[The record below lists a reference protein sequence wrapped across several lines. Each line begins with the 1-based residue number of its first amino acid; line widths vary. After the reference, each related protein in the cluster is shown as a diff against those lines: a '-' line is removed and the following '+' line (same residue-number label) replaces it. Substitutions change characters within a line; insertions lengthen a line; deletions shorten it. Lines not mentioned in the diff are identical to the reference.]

1 MFLTLDDFNFDE
13 KRVVL
18 RVDINCPIDPN
29 TGEILDD
36 KRIREIK
43 NTITELINKNAKV
56 VILAHQSRPGKKDFT
71 TLKNHAKV
79 LSKVID
85 KDVEYIDEVIG
96 STAREVITNMKSG
109 DVILLENVRF
119 YSEEVLSDWKKWK
132 DITPKKQAETNLI
145 KRLAPL
151 FDYFVNDAFAAA
163 HRAQPSLVGFSYY
176 MPMIAGRLME
186 KEVGVLSKVL
196 KNPER
201 PCVYVLG
208 GAKADDSI
216 RVMKNVL
223 ENGTADKVLTSGI
236 VANIFLV
243 AMGYDLG
250 ANEDVIENLGLKSQI
265 EIAKELLD
273 KFKDKIIVPI
283 DVALNINEERVEAD
297 LNKDEKVEHLINDIG
312 EKTIELYSEIIN
324 EANTIVANGPAGVF
338 EKEAFAKGTEELL
351 KAIANSKGFSVIG
364 GGHLSAAA
372 ELFGIA
378 DKIDHVSTG
387 GGATLDFLAGEKLP
401 VIEMLKE
408 SYKKYKDNYF

>member
-1 MFLTLDDFNFDE
+1 MFLTLDDFDFED

-29 TGEILDD
+29 NGEILDD
-36 KRIREIK
+36 KRIREVKDTIK
-43 NTITELINKNAKV
+43 ELINKNAKV

-79 LSKVID
+79 LSKVIG
-85 KDVEYIDEVIG
+85 KEVEFIDEVIG
-96 STAREVITNMKSG
+96 HTARESIINMKCG
-109 DVILLENVRF
+109 EVILLENIRF
-119 YSEEVLSDWKKWK
+119 YSEEVLNDWKKW
-132 DITPKKQAETNLI
+132 DGITPKKQAETNII
-145 KRLAPL
+145 KKLYPL

-186 KEVGVLSKVL
+186 KEVSILSKVL
-196 KNPER
+196 ENPER

-216 RVMKNVL
+216 KVMKNVL
-223 ENGTADKVLTSGI
+223 EKGVADKVLTSGI
-236 VANIFLV
+236 VANIFLI

-250 ANEDVIENLGLKSQI
+250 DNLKVIENLGLTNQI

-273 KFKDKIIVPI
+273 KFKDKIIVPV
-283 DVALNINEERVEAD
+283 DVALNIDENREETD
-297 LNKDEKVEHLINDIG
+297 LQKDKKIEGLINDIG
-312 EKTIELYSEIIN
+312 EKTIELYSEIIK
-324 EANTIVANGPAGVF
+324 EAKTIVANGPAGVF
-338 EKEAFAKGTEELL
+338 EKEQFAKGSKELL
-351 KAIANSKGFSVIG
+351 KAIAESEGFSVIG

-372 ELFGIA
+372 ELFGLA
-378 DKIDHVSTG
+378 NKIDHVSTG
-387 GGATLDFLAGEKLP
+387 GGATLEFLGGEKLP

-408 SYKKYKDNYF
+408 SYKKYKRKN

>member
-1 MFLTLDDFNFDE
+1 MFLTLDDFNFED

-29 TGEILDD
+29 TEEILDD

-43 NTITELINKNAKV
+43 NTIIELINKGAKV

-79 LSKVID
+79 LSKVIG
-85 KDVEYIDEVIG
+85 KDVNYVDEVIG
-96 STAREVITNMKSG
+96 STAREAIVNMKNG
-109 DVILLENVRF
+109 DVVLLENIRF
-119 YSEEVLSDWKKWK
+119 YSEEVLSEWKKWEN
-132 DITPKKQAETNLI
+132 ITPKKQAETNLI
-145 KRLAPL
+145 KRLSPL

-186 KEVGVLSKVL
+186 KEVSVLSKVL
-196 KNPER
+196 ENPEK

-223 ENGTADKVLTSGI
+223 ENGTADKILTSGI
-236 VANIFLV
+236 VANIFLI

-250 ANEDVIENLGLKSQI
+250 VNLKIIENLGLIDQI
-265 EIAKELLD
+265 DIAKKLLD
-273 KFKDKIIVPI
+273 KFGEKIEVPI
-283 DVALNINEERVEAD
+283 DVAINVNDERVEED
-297 LNKDEKVEHLINDIG
+297 LSKDKKVSGLINDIG
-312 EKTIELYSEIIN
+312 EKTIKHYQEIIKN
-324 EANTIVANGPAGVF
+324 AKTIVANGPAGVF

-351 KAIANSKGFSVIG
+351 KAIAVSNGFSVIG

-372 ELFGIA
+372 ELFELA
-378 DKIDHVSTG
+378 SQIDHVSTG

-408 SYKKYKDNYF
+408 SYKKYKE

>member
-43 NTITELINKNAKV
+43 NTITELIHKNAKV

-79 LSKVID
+79 LSDVIG
-85 KDVEYIDEVIG
+85 KEVEYIDEVIG
-96 STAREVITNMKSG
+96 STARESIINMKSG

-119 YSEEVLSDWKKWK
+119 YSEEVLNDWKKWK

-145 KRLAPL
+145 RRLAPL

-186 KEVGVLSKVL
+186 REVGVLSKVL
-196 KNPER
+196 ENPER

-250 ANEDVIENLGLKSQI
+250 VNVDVIENLGLKSQI

-273 KFKDKIIVPI
+273 KFEDKIIVPI

-297 LNKDEKVEHLINDIG
+297 LNKNEKVEHLINDIG

-372 ELFGIA
+372 ELFGIT

-408 SYKKYKDNYF
+408 PYKKYKG

>member
-1 MFLTLDDFNFDE
+1 MFLTLDDFNFED

-29 TGEILDD
+29 TEEILDD

-43 NTITELINKNAKV
+43 NTITELINRGAKV

-79 LSKVID
+79 LSRIIG
-85 KDVEYIDEVIG
+85 KDVKYVDEVIG
-96 STAREVITNMKSG
+96 TTAREAIVNMKNG
-109 DVILLENVRF
+109 DVVLLENIRF
-119 YSEEVLSDWKKWK
+119 YSEEVLSEWKKWE

-145 KRLAPL
+145 KRLSPL
-151 FDYFVNDAFAAA
+151 FDYFINDAFAAA

-186 KEVGVLSKVL
+186 KEVSVLSKVL
-196 KNPER
+196 ENPEK

-216 RVMKNVL
+216 RVIKNVL
-223 ENGTADKVLTSGI
+223 ENGTADKILTSGI
-236 VANIFLV
+236 VANIFLI

-250 ANEDVIENLGLKSQI
+250 INMNVIENLGLVNQI
-265 EIAKELLD
+265 EVAKRLLD
-273 KFKDKIIVPI
+273 KFGEKIEVPV
-283 DVALNINEERVEAD
+283 DVAINVDDERIEEELD
-297 LNKDEKVEHLINDIG
+297 KNKKVSGLINDIG
-312 EKTIELYSEIIN
+312 EKTIKHYQEIIKN
-324 EANTIVANGPAGVF
+324 AKTIVANGPAGVF

-351 KAIANSKGFSVIG
+351 KAIAVSNGFSVIG

-372 ELFGIA
+372 ELFGLA
-378 DKIDHVSTG
+378 SQIDHVSTG

-408 SYKKYKDNYF
+408 SYKKYKE

>member
-1 MFLTLDDFNFDE
+1 MKNRIFLSPPHIGELE
-13 KRVVL
+13 KQFVQEAFESNYIAPLGPQVNEFEKEFSEYTGIGHCLALASGTAAMHLAL
-18 RVDINCPIDPN
+18 R
-29 TGEILDD
+29 
-36 KRIREIK
+36 
-43 NTITELINKNAKV
+43 ELGV
-56 VILAHQSRPGKKDFT
+56 GPG
-71 TLKNHAKV
+71 
-79 LSKVID
+79 
-85 KDVEYIDEVIG
+85 DEVIG
-96 STAREVITNMKSG
+96 STAREAIVNMKNG

-119 YSEEVLSDWKKWK
+119 YSEEVLDTWKKWEG
-132 DITPKKQAETNLI
+132 ITPKKQAETNLI

-186 KEVGVLSKVL
+186 KEVAVLSKVL
-196 KNPER
+196 ENPDK

-236 VANIFLV
+236 VANIFLI

-250 ANEDVIENLGLKSQI
+250 INMDIIENLGLKNQI
-265 EIAKELLD
+265 DIAKELID
-273 KFKDKIIVPI
+273 KFEDKIVVPV
-283 DVALNINEERVEAD
+283 DVALNINDERVEVE
-297 LNKDEKVEHLINDIG
+297 LNKDEKVEHPINDIG
-312 EKTIELYSEIIN
+312 ERTIELYSEIIDD
-324 EANTIVANGPAGVF
+324 ANTIVANGPAGVF
-338 EKEAFAKGTEELL
+338 EKDAFAKGTKELL

-408 SYKKYKDNYF
+408 SYEKYKC

>member
-1 MFLTLDDFNFDE
+1 MFLTLDDFNFED

-43 NTITELINKNAKV
+43 STITELINKGAKV

-79 LSKVID
+79 LSDVIG
-85 KDVEYIDEVIG
+85 KEVEYIDEVIG
-96 STAREVITNMKSG
+96 STAREAIINMKCG

-119 YSEEVLSDWKKWK
+119 YSEEVLSDWKKWEN
-132 DITPKKQAETNLI
+132 ITPKKQAETNLI

-186 KEVGVLSKVL
+186 REVGVLSKVL
-196 KNPER
+196 ENPEK

-250 ANEDVIENLGLKSQI
+250 VNMDIIENLGLKSQI
-265 EIAKELLD
+265 EIAKELLN
-273 KFKDKIIVPI
+273 KFEDKIVVPV

-324 EANTIVANGPAGVF
+324 EAKTIVANGPAGVF

-408 SYKKYKDNYF
+408 SYKKYKGQ

>member
-1 MFLTLDDFNFDE
+1 MFLTLDDFEFED

-43 NTITELINKNAKV
+43 DTVKELINKNAKV

-79 LSKVID
+79 LSKIIG
-85 KDVEYIDEVIG
+85 KEVEFIDEVIG
-96 STAREVITNMKSG
+96 YTARESIINMKCG
-109 DVILLENVRF
+109 EVILLENIRF
-119 YSEEVLSDWKKWK
+119 YSEEVLNDWKKWK
-132 DITPKKQAETNLI
+132 GITPKKQAETNII
-145 KRLAPL
+145 KKLYPL

-176 MPMIAGRLME
+176 MPMIVGRLME
-186 KEVGVLSKVL
+186 KEVSILSKVL
-196 KNPER
+196 ENPER

-216 RVMKNVL
+216 KVMKNVL
-223 ENGTADKVLTSGI
+223 EKGVADKVLTSGI
-236 VANIFLV
+236 VANIFLI

-250 ANEDVIENLGLKSQI
+250 DNLKVIENLGLTNQI

-273 KFKDKIIVPI
+273 KFKDKIVVPV
-283 DVALNINEERVEAD
+283 DVALNIDENREEIE
-297 LNKDEKVEHLINDIG
+297 LQKDKKIEGLINDIG
-312 EKTIELYSEIIN
+312 EKTIELYSEIIK
-324 EANTIVANGPAGVF
+324 EAKTIVANGPAGVF
-338 EKEAFAKGTEELL
+338 EKELFAKGTKGLL
-351 KAIANSKGFSVIG
+351 KAIAESEGFSVIG

-372 ELFGIA
+372 ELFGFA
-378 DKIDHVSTG
+378 NKIDHISTG
-387 GGATLDFLAGEKLP
+387 GGATLEFLGGEKLP

-408 SYKKYKDNYF
+408 SYKKYKRKN

>member
-1 MFLTLDDFNFDE
+1 MFLTLDDFDFED

-36 KRIREIK
+36 KRIREVKDTIK
-43 NTITELINKNAKV
+43 ELINKNAKV

-79 LSKVID
+79 LSNVIG
-85 KDVEYIDEVIG
+85 KEVEFIDEVIG
-96 STAREVITNMKSG
+96 YTARESIINMKCG
-109 DVILLENVRF
+109 DVILLENIRF
-119 YSEEVLSDWKKWK
+119 YSEEVLSDWKKWEG
-132 DITPKKQAETNLI
+132 ITPKKQAETNII
-145 KRLAPL
+145 KKLYPL

-176 MPMIAGRLME
+176 MPMIAGRLLE
-186 KEVGVLSKVL
+186 KEVSILSKVL
-196 KNPER
+196 ENPER

-216 RVMKNVL
+216 KVMKNVL
-223 ENGTADKVLTSGI
+223 KKGVADKVLTSGI
-236 VANIFLV
+236 VANIFLI

-250 ANEDVIENLGLKSQI
+250 VNMNVIENLGLTNQI

-273 KFKDKIIVPI
+273 KFKDKIIVPV
-283 DVALNINEERVEAD
+283 DVALNIDENREETD
-297 LNKDEKVEHLINDIG
+297 LQKDKKIEGLINDIG
-312 EKTIELYSEIIN
+312 EKTIEHYSEIIK
-324 EANTIVANGPAGVF
+324 EAKTIVANGPAGVF
-338 EKEAFAKGTEELL
+338 EKELFAKGTKELL
-351 KAIANSKGFSVIG
+351 KAIANSDGFSVIG

-372 ELFGIA
+372 ELFGFA
-378 DKIDHVSTG
+378 NKIDHVSTG
-387 GGATLDFLAGEKLP
+387 GGATLEFLGGEKLP

-408 SYKKYKDNYF
+408 SYKKYKRKN

>member
-1 MFLTLDDFNFDE
+1 MFLTLDDFEFED

-43 NTITELINKNAKV
+43 DTVKELINKNAKV

-79 LSKVID
+79 LSKIIG
-85 KDVEYIDEVIG
+85 KEVEFIDEVIG
-96 STAREVITNMKSG
+96 YTARESIINMKCG
-109 DVILLENVRF
+109 EVILLENIRF
-119 YSEEVLSDWKKWK
+119 YSEEVLNDWKKWEG
-132 DITPKKQAETNLI
+132 ITPKKQAETNII
-145 KRLAPL
+145 KKLYPL

-186 KEVGVLSKVL
+186 KEVSILSKVL
-196 KNPER
+196 ENPER

-216 RVMKNVL
+216 KVMKNVL
-223 ENGTADKVLTSGI
+223 EKGVADKVLTSGI
-236 VANIFLV
+236 VANIFLI

-250 ANEDVIENLGLKSQI
+250 DNLKVIENLGLTNQI

-273 KFKDKIIVPI
+273 KFKDKIVVPV
-283 DVALNINEERVEAD
+283 DVALNIDENREEIE
-297 LNKDEKVEHLINDIG
+297 LQKDKKIEGLINDIG
-312 EKTIELYSEIIN
+312 EKTIELYSEIIK
-324 EANTIVANGPAGVF
+324 EAKTIVANGPAGVF
-338 EKEAFAKGTEELL
+338 EKELFAKGTKGLL
-351 KAIANSKGFSVIG
+351 KAIAESEGFSVIG

-372 ELFGIA
+372 ELFGFA
-378 DKIDHVSTG
+378 NKIDHISTG
-387 GGATLDFLAGEKLP
+387 GGATLEFLGGEKLP

-408 SYKKYKDNYF
+408 SYKKYKRKN

>member
-1 MFLTLDDFNFDE
+1 MFLTLDDFEFED
-13 KRVVL
+13 KRIVL

-43 NTITELINKNAKV
+43 DTVKELINKNAKV

-79 LSKVID
+79 LSKIIG
-85 KDVEYIDEVIG
+85 KEVEFIDEVIG
-96 STAREVITNMKSG
+96 YTARESIINMKCG
-109 DVILLENVRF
+109 EVILLENIRF
-119 YSEEVLSDWKKWK
+119 YSEEVLNDWKKWEG
-132 DITPKKQAETNLI
+132 ITLKKQAETNII
-145 KRLAPL
+145 KKLYPL

-186 KEVGVLSKVL
+186 KEVSILSKVL
-196 KNPER
+196 ENPER

-208 GAKADDSI
+208 GSKADDSI
-216 RVMKNVL
+216 KVMKNVL
-223 ENGTADKVLTSGI
+223 KKGVADKVLTSGI
-236 VANIFLV
+236 VANIFLI

-250 ANEDVIENLGLKSQI
+250 DNLKVIDNLGLTNQI

-273 KFKDKIIVPI
+273 KFKDKIIVPV
-283 DVALNINEERVEAD
+283 DVALNIDENREEIE
-297 LNKDEKVEHLINDIG
+297 LQKDKKIEGLINDIG
-312 EKTIELYSEIIN
+312 EKTIELYSEIIKK
-324 EANTIVANGPAGVF
+324 AKTIVANGPAGVF
-338 EKEAFAKGTEELL
+338 EKELFAKGTKGLL
-351 KAIANSKGFSVIG
+351 KAIAESEGFSVIG

-372 ELFGIA
+372 ELFGFA
-378 DKIDHVSTG
+378 NKIDHISTG
-387 GGATLDFLAGEKLP
+387 GGATLEFLGGEKLP

-408 SYKKYKDNYF
+408 SYKKYKRKN

>member
-1 MFLTLDDFNFDE
+1 MIVFLTLDDFNFED
-13 KRVVL
+13 KKVVL

-29 TGEILDD
+29 TGEILDN

-43 NTITELINKNAKV
+43 TTITELINKNAKV

-71 TLKNHAKV
+71 NLKNHARV
-79 LSKVID
+79 LSDVIGREV
-85 KDVEYIDEVIG
+85 KYVDEVIG
-96 STAREVITNMKSG
+96 STAREEITNMKSG

-119 YSEEVLSDWKKWK
+119 YSEEVLSDWKKWEG
-132 DITPKKQAETNLI
+132 ITPKKQAETNLI

-163 HRAQPSLVGFSYY
+163 HRAQPSLVGFSHY

-186 KEVGVLSKVL
+186 REVGILSKVL
-196 KNPER
+196 ENPER

-250 ANEDVIENLGLKSQI
+250 VNEEVIENLGLKSQV
-265 EIAKELLD
+265 EIAKKLLD
-273 KFKDKIIVPI
+273 KFEDKIVVPV

-297 LNKDEKVEHLINDIG
+297 LNKDKKVEHLINDIG

-324 EANTIVANGPAGVF
+324 EASTIVANGPAGVF

-372 ELFGIA
+372 ELFGFA

-408 SYKKYKDNYF
+408 SYKKYKG